1 MVRARLEHEE
11 GLTVNRLSWLVAS
24 QSFLFTAYAITLNGL
39 TAPATVA
46 MAARQAALCRL
57 IPLIGIAIT
66 VLIYLGLLASGRAS
80 AWLVGAYRAGGGD
93 ETRLGLPPIQAPP
106 ALVTLGRLAPR
117 VLPAMF
123 LAVWLYLLTMGCG

>member
-39 TAPATVA
+39 AAPGGAVVA
-46 MAARQAALCRL
+46 ERQSMLCRL

-66 VLIYLGLLASGRAS
+66 ALIYVGLIAAERATG
-80 AWLVGAYRAGGGD
+80 WLLSTFRARVSD
-93 ETRLGLPPIQAPP
+93 EAGLGLPPIQAP
-106 ALVTLGRLAPR
+106 ASIVTLGRLAPR
-117 VLPAMF
+117 LLPPVF
-123 LAVWLYLLTMGCG
+123 LAVWLYLLAAGCR